1 MPDDVQAA
9 LDRFQSFL
17 EHYGTDEVIDQRS
30 GFTANDAQ
38 LLIGEIEMA
47 AQERRHGEHMRD
59 E

>member
-9 LDRFQSFL
+9 LERFQTFL
-17 EHYGTDEVIDQRS
+17 DHYGIDAVIDARS

-38 LLIGEIEMA
+38 LLIGEIELA
-47 AQERRHGEHMRD
+47 AQERRRDAHERD